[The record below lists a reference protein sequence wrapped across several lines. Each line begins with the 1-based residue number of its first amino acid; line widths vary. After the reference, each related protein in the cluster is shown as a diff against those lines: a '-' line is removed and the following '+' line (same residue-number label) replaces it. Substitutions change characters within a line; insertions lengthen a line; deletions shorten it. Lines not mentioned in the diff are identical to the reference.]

1 MFIKNPLGR
10 GSNFW
15 ICKSDVRRLGQ
26 RCEPWGMF
34 GGFVYGDDS
43 SIWKLVIITGNHH
56 LKIDDIIEWYNSLT
70 FKWYHGIIKVLSLLM
85 RICTGRLWAV
95 RNIPNDWRCE
105 RSDMSPK
112 KMSSEWF
119 RKSPKFETELAK
131 WRFYHFIRNFRFI
144 NDHNSC
150 CATSWNSKL
159 IEMIGDIT
167 LH

>member
-1 MFIKNPLGR
+1 
-10 GSNFW
+10 
-15 ICKSDVRRLGQ
+15 
-26 RCEPWGMF
+26 MF

-43 SIWKLVIITGNHH
+43 TIWKLVIIYLLGIIMVWYDITFFFTEYHWYHNHNHH

-85 RICTGRLWAV
+85 RICTGRLWGV

-131 WRFYHFIRNFRFI
+131 WRFYHFIRNFRII